1 VQTAIAAAASRR
13 AFPISTLI
21 GNQSS
26 GSSLLVAQLAC
37 LMTCTHKT

>member
-13 AFPISTLI
+13 AFPISTLT

-37 LMTCTHKT
+37 LMTCTHKS